1 MVFNVTYNNITV
13 ISWQVD
19 ICGGEVM
26 VFNVTYNN
34 ITVISWQVD
43 ICMYY

>member
-19 ICGGEVM
+19 ICIIRYIV
-26 VFNVTYNN
+26 N
-34 ITVISWQVD
+34 IVRTVEK
-43 ICMYY
+43 YLA